1 MFQDR
6 VSGLSPQV
14 ENNVDRKRAN
24 ISPIPKTSRSDVM
37 THLKSEVIYPLS
49 PKRTRDEFTV
59 FGEYVANEL
68 RSIKGE
74 RNLLIVKKKIQDVI
88 FDVKMGL
95 MSDLRKEQASLCTVY
110 SSQGTPIHNAKVYA
124 GPSITGTIVE
134 PLPPQP
140 PTTGINEIILNG
152 GCHYTNFKV
161 DNLDNH

>member
-6 VSGLSPQV
+6 VPGLSPQA
-14 ENNVDRKRAN
+14 ENNGDRKRVN
-24 ISPIPKTSRSDVM
+24 ISPTPKPSRTDLM
-37 THLKSEVIYPLS
+37 THLKPEVIYPIS
-49 PKRTRDEFTV
+49 PKRTRDEFNV
-59 FGEYVANEL
+59 FGEYIANEL
-68 RSIKGE
+68 RSVKGE

-95 MSDLRKEQASLCTVY
+95 ISDSRKEQTSLCTVY

-124 GPSITGTIVE
+124 GPSMTGTIVE

-140 PTTGINEIILNG
+140 PTTGINEIILNS
-152 GCHYTNFKV
+152 GCHYSNFKV